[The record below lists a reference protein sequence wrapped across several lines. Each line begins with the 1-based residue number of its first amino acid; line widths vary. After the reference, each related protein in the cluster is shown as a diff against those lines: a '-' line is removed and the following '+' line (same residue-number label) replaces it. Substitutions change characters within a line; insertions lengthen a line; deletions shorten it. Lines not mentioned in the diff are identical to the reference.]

1 MQIFGELSRKIA
13 GNSRNS
19 KESRIA
25 ARNSAKKGDTRLEF
39 PSRVFG
45 FFRKKP
51 RLWTAPLRG
60 LEGAGPIDTGARRQ
74 DGARPAVCAASTRA
88 LPPSF
93 FFHIEQNSQLLRRLC
108 DAWNVLILFQQV
120 NNSDLDLLIMN
131 YIVVDTIYT
140 TNEGEKKLGDMSA
153 LNSLVPSSEREQLR

>member
-1 MQIFGELSRKIA
+1 MHALHGHEGGAADPLHRRHERPVLPHEERA
-13 GNSRNS
+13 
-19 KESRIA
+19 A
-25 ARNSAKKGDTRLEF
+25 AREKS
-39 PSRVFG
+39 
-45 FFRKKP
+45 
-51 RLWTAPLRG
+51 
-60 LEGAGPIDTGARRQ
+60 
-74 DGARPAVCAASTRA
+74 CAASTRA

-120 NNSDLDLLIMN
+120 NNSDLDPLIMN